1 MRILVVEDEPKVASF
16 LQKGLSEQSYTVDVA
31 HDGLEGETM
40 ALQHTYDL
48 VVLDVMLPKKS
59 GLEVCNVLRKTY
71 PQLPILLL
79 TALDDRQDVVTGLNR
94 GADDYLTKPFTFDV
108 LLARIRALLRR
119 AQATREVDAKLRCD
133 DLEMDL
139 LAKTVTR
146 AGKRI
151 TLTSREFGLLSHL
164 LMQKGRVVSRVDIL
178 EKVWDTSFDTDTN
191 IVDVY
196 INFLRKK
203 MDKPFENKLIHTV
216 TGMGYVLREPEA

>member
-16 LQKGLSEQSYTVDVA
+16 LQKGLTEQSYTVDVA

-79 TALDDRQDVVTGLNR
+79 TALDDGQDVVTGLNR

-108 LLARIRALLRR
+108 LLARLRALLRR